1 MPVLISRSPFVG
13 RARGAAACR
22 SGPGATR
29 VPVGLGPPVIAL
41 QRRSVS
47 DRPCGRPCAAA
58 QTPDRFRNNAAE
70 QSGRTRRGARRC
82 GLALAAVL
90 ALSVAAASAQSPDLR
105 LIDAVRGQQAAVVAD
120 LLKTAGRPGG
130 TDVNA
135 AQPDGATA
143 LHWAAYRDDLETA
156 GRLMAAG
163 ADAGA
168 ANDLGVTPLTLACG
182 NASPGMV
189 RLLLAAGADPRA
201 AVETGETVLMACART
216 GNVEA
221 VRHLLEAGADVDAR
235 ELHEHQTALMWAAA
249 QGHAEV
255 AQLLIDRGAD
265 VDARSRTRRLV
276 ISRRL
281 QSDLRYGE
289 LGRNYGTDA
298 EETQVGGFTPLLFAA
313 RNGDAETARRLLDA
327 GADVN
332 DRAPDGAGALV
343 VAAHSGHRE
352 LVLTLLERGAD
363 PNASAAGYTA
373 LHAAVLTGDL
383 AAVEALLAAGA
394 GASPDAQVTLA
405 TRVTRNGQVL
415 MLGEHLL
422 GATPLA
428 LAAKYTEVGILEALA
443 RAGADP
449 RLPLKNGWTPLM
461 LAAGAGWR
469 YAVWDRRDRALAKAP
484 AFQAQMYDEDGTLA
498 AVRFLLDRGA
508 RVNAADEAGNTALH
522 HVVDKGF
529 GRVVE
534 LLVEHGADLE
544 IANRRGQTPRAVAA
558 RGRTGN
564 VEAAPA
570 TVALLDALG
579 AVGR

>member
-1 MPVLISRSPFVG
+1 MPDPISRSSFVG
-13 RARGAAACR
+13 RARGA
-22 SGPGATR
+22 
-29 VPVGLGPPVIAL
+29 V
-41 QRRSVS
+41 
-47 DRPCGRPCAAA
+47 
-58 QTPDRFRNNAAE
+58 
-70 QSGRTRRGARRC
+70 ARRC
-82 GLALAAVL
+82 GLAVAATGPGATRPTAGGVHPRNSADRQPGAARVPIGLAASAVL
-90 ALSVAAASAQSPDLR
+90 MLSVTAASAQSPDLR

-120 LLKTAGRPGG
+120 LLETAGGS
-130 TDVNA
+130 DVNA

-156 GRLMAAG
+156 GRLVTAG
-163 ADAGA
+163 AAAGA

-189 RLLLAAGADPRA
+189 RLLLAAGADPDA

-221 VRHLLEAGADVDAR
+221 VRHLLEAGADVGAR

-249 QGHAEV
+249 QGHPEV
-255 AQLLIDRGAD
+255 VQLLIDRGAD
-265 VDARSRTRRLV
+265 VGARSRARRLV

-281 QSDLRYGE
+281 QGDLRYGSS
-289 LGRNYGTDA
+289 GRNYGTDT
-298 EETQVGGFTPLLFAA
+298 EGTQVGGFTPLLFAA

-332 DRAPDGAGALV
+332 DRAPDGVAALV

-383 AAVEALLAAGA
+383 AAVEALLAA

-443 RAGADP
+443 RAGADV
-449 RLPLKNGWTPLM
+449 RLPLKSGRTPLM

-469 YAVWDRRDRALAKAP
+469 YAAWDRRERLLAKTP

-498 AVRFLLDRGA
+498 AVRVLLDRGA
-508 RVNAADEAGNTALH
+508 RVNAADRGGNTALH
-522 HVVDKGF
+522 HVVSKGF

-534 LLVEHGADLE
+534 LLVERGADLE
-544 IANRRGQTPRAVAA
+544 IANRSGLTPRALAIRLA
-558 RGRTGN
+558 RNRTGN

-570 TVALLDALG
+570 IVALLDALG

>member
-1 MPVLISRSPFVG
+1 MPVPISRSQFVG
-13 RARGAAACR
+13 RARGGAAPRSMAGAAVRVLAAAVQ
-22 SGPGATR
+22 TR
-29 VPVGLGPPVIAL
+29 RAAG
-41 QRRSVS
+41 RRM
-47 DRPCGRPCAAA
+47 
-58 QTPDRFRNNAAE
+58 
-70 QSGRTRRGARRC
+70 RRGARW
-82 GLALAAVL
+82 GLLAASALAFA
-90 ALSVAAASAQSPDLR
+90 VAAASAQGPDLR
-105 LIDAVRGQQAAVVAD
+105 LIDAVRRQQATAIAA
-120 LLKTAGRPGG
+120 LLETAGRPGG
-130 TDVNA
+130 PEVNA
-135 AQPDGATA
+135 ARPDGATA

-156 GRLMAAG
+156 RRLVAAG
-163 ADAGA
+163 ADADA
-168 ANDLGVTPLTLACG
+168 ANDLGVTPLALACG
-182 NASPGMV
+182 NAGPGMV
-189 RLLLAAGADPRA
+189 KLLLTAGGDPRA

-221 VRHLLEAGADVDAR
+221 VRHLLDAGADVDAR
-235 ELHEHQTALMWAAA
+235 ELLEHQTALMWAAA
-249 QGHAEV
+249 QGHPAV
-255 AQLLIDRGAD
+255 VQLLIDRGAD
-265 VDARSRTRRLV
+265 VGARSRARRLV

-289 LGRNYGTDA
+289 LGRSYGTDA

-313 RNGDAETARRLLDA
+313 RNGDAEVARRLLDA
-327 GADVN
+327 GADAD

-383 AAVEALLAAGA
+383 AVVEALLDA
-394 GASPDAQVTLA
+394 GASPHAQVTLA

-428 LAAKYTEVGILEALA
+428 LAAKFTEVGILEALA
-443 RAGADP
+443 RAGADA

-484 AFQAQMYDEDGTLA
+484 EFQAQMYDEEGTLA

-508 RVNAADEAGNTALH
+508 RVNAVDEAGNTALH

-534 LLVEHGADLE
+534 LLVERGADLE

-570 TVALLDALG
+570 TVALLDSLG